1 LFSEADDVV
10 LDCFM
15 GSGTTAIAAITE
27 GRKYIGIDK
36 EKKSVQI
43 ALEAISS
50 FKADRKGPEQVEL
63 FIREIEAKHEKNN
76 D

>member
-1 LFSEADDVV
+1 
-10 LDCFM
+10 M

-36 EKKSVQI
+36 EKKSVEI

-50 FKADRKGPEQVEL
+50 FEQNRQEPEQVEF
-63 FIREIEAKHEKNN
+63 FIREIEAKYEKNN

>member
-1 LFSEADDVV
+1 
-10 LDCFM
+10 M
-15 GSGTTAIAAITE
+15 KI
-27 GRKYIGIDK
+27 YIGIDK

-63 FIREIEAKHEKNN
+63 FIREIEAKHQKNMPK
-76 D
+76 